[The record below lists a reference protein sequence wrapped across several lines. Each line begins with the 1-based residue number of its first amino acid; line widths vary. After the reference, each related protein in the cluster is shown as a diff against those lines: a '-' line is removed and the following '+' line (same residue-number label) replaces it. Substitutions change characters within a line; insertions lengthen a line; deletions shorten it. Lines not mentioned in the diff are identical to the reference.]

1 MQPARST
8 ESHSKTGFKRD
19 ILVNLEEYEE
29 LICGGIVAAG
39 GLGLM
44 IVMFVF
50 GHVGNAM
57 AAVKAA
63 PSAQPPKLQQHLQ
76 ISQATHMAPSIL
88 NDHNSTSYMFS
99 TAESVTSRFGRP
111 RQF

>member
-1 MQPARST
+1 
-8 ESHSKTGFKRD
+8 
-19 ILVNLEEYEE
+19 VNLEEYEE

-44 IVMFVF
+44 AVMFIF
-50 GHVGNAM
+50 GHVGNAV
-57 AAVKAA
+57 AATKAA
-63 PSAQPPKLQQHLQ
+63 AQNNPPKMEQHF
-76 ISQATHMAPSIL
+76 QASSSAHMAPAIL
-88 NDHNSTSYMFS
+88 NDSNSRSYIYS

>member
-1 MQPARST
+1 M
-8 ESHSKTGFKRD
+8 
-19 ILVNLEEYEE
+19 NLEEYEE

-44 IVMFVF
+44 ILMFIF

-57 AAVKAA
+57 AAVKTQAA
-63 PSAQPPKLQQHLQ
+63 AQAPVVHQHMQ
-76 ISQATHMAPSIL
+76 VSQATHMAPAVLS
-88 NDHNSTSYMFS
+88 DRNSSGYLFS
-99 TAESVTSRFGRP
+99 TAESVTSRFGHP

>member
-1 MQPARST
+1 M
-8 ESHSKTGFKRD
+8 
-19 ILVNLEEYEE
+19 NLEDYEE

-44 IVMFVF
+44 IIMFIF

-57 AAVKAA
+57 AAVKAQQA
-63 PSAQPPKLQQHLQ
+63 PQQPVMQQSYQ
-76 ISQATHMAPSIL
+76 PNTATHMAPAIL
-88 NDHNSTSYMFS
+88 SDRNSTGYMYS
-99 TAESVTSRFGRP
+99 TAEAVTSRFGHP

>member
-1 MQPARST
+1 M
-8 ESHSKTGFKRD
+8 
-19 ILVNLEEYEE
+19 NLEEYEE
-29 LICGGIVAAG
+29 LICGGLVAAG

-44 IVMFVF
+44 ILMFVF

-57 AAVKAA
+57 AGAKAA
-63 PSAQPPKLQQHLQ
+63 TPSQPIAMHQPVQSH
-76 ISQATHMAPSIL
+76 ATHMAPAVLS
-88 NDHNSTSYMFS
+88 DSNSSGYMYS

>member
-1 MQPARST
+1 M
-8 ESHSKTGFKRD
+8 
-19 ILVNLEEYEE
+19 NLEDYEE

-44 IVMFVF
+44 ILMFIF

-57 AAVKAA
+57 AAVKTA
-63 PSAQPPKLQQHLQ
+63 PSAQPPKMQQHIQ
-76 ISQATHMAPSIL
+76 SHATHMAPAIL
-88 NDHNSTSYMFS
+88 SDRNSSGYMYS
-99 TAESVTSRFGRP
+99 TAESVTSRFGHP